1 MQAPRQEPPTYR
13 QQYNKH
19 DGCDDGQPATMAS
32 LRRPATSTSGLRA
45 CTALSLYPMALPLF
59 LLMLHI
65 TLNVQDYLMAP
76 YAICQDARFLYR
88 I

>member
-13 QQYNKH
+13 QQYDKH
-19 DGCDDGQPATMAS
+19 DGCDDGQPATSCNQHFRVAGMHRLVPVS
-32 LRRPATSTSGLRA
+32 HGT
-45 CTALSLYPMALPLF
+45 PLF

-76 YAICQDARFLYR
+76 YAIRQDARFLYR